1 MKKTTTAGHLSRFS
15 LAFARAR
22 LLCSALAAFGAASIG
37 CSAEVGGDGG
47 DPLPLPGGGMSSGG
61 AGPSGGRAG
70 APALGGSPGAGGT
83 VAAACS
89 APSMVCSGVCVNTQ
103 TDAKNCGTCGT
114 TCATGQSCVAGACR
128 TPGESCGGGM
138 IACGSTCVN
147 LQTDAANCGMCGK
160 ACMGGRECR
169 AGACACKAGSLEC
182 NGACVDPMTDSMH
195 CGTCT
200 TACTA
205 GKTCQAGTCAC
216 AAGQMTCGNECVNV
230 QTDNENC
237 GGCDKPCAAGSTCM
251 AGVCACAMGQTSCSG
266 TCADLQTNAQ
276 HCGACGMACGLGQS
290 CVAGMCTSGGGGTMQ
305 ADGCQGLA
313 QNLTLK
319 EVSVYQ
325 TVKIPIMKDGKAI
338 DGDAR
343 NADVVV
349 GRAALVRVFVT
360 VASGFTAR
368 SLSAR
373 LFIENGGAAKPYLST
388 EKPMISGN
396 SEEEEPDST
405 FQIEVPKDAFTAD
418 SRFMV
423 EVVEC
428 GAAPAGGTT
437 TGARYPASE
446 GAALGAVTTGP
457 LKVHLLP
464 LTINSL
470 TPETT
475 EAGLKPYKDLFLATY
490 PITDV
495 VFDVGEPMSVSQLD
509 WPDILDSIRAKR
521 QSDRPAA
528 DVYYYGFIKPR
539 ATLREYCQQSC
550 TTGIGYVPQGQASQQ
565 ASQRAALGIGF
576 GDGPSTETMAHE
588 VGHNHGR
595 LHTDCG
601 GPDQPDPNYP
611 YDRGQI
617 GVYGFDIRTKAL
629 LPPTRTDIMGYCQN
643 KWFSDYTYQAL
654 LTRVR
659 AVNSIQEV
667 RVDPAALSEFRVLIV
682 DGRGPRW
689 GRPITEPSLPA
700 GAPESAEV
708 LDDTGQSIASIT
720 VYRTPMS
727 DSDAASIEVPLPEPG
742 WFAIQAQGQPPIAF

>member
-1 MKKTTTAGHLSRFS
+1 M
-15 LAFARAR
+15 
-22 LLCSALAAFGAASIG
+22 
-37 CSAEVGGDGG
+37 
-47 DPLPLPGGGMSSGG
+47 
-61 AGPSGGRAG
+61 
-70 APALGGSPGAGGT
+70 
-83 VAAACS
+83 AAACS
-89 APSMVCSGVCVNTQ
+89 APSIVCGGVCVNAQ
-103 TDAKNCGTCGT
+103 TDSSNCGLCGT
-114 TCATGQSCVAGACR
+114 QCTNGQSCVAGMCR

-147 LQTDAANCGMCGK
+147 LQSDAANCGMCGK
-160 ACMGGRECR
+160 ACAGGRECS

-182 NGACVDPMTDSMH
+182 NGACVDPMTDSMN
-195 CGTCT
+195 CGTCA
-200 TACTA
+200 TACTD
-205 GKTCQAGTCAC
+205 GKTCQAGSCAC
-216 AAGQMTCGNECVNV
+216 AAGQMTCDGKCVNV

-251 AGVCACAMGQTSCSG
+251 AGVCACAMGQTSCND

-325 TVKIPIMKDGKAI
+325 TVKIPIMRDGKAI

-349 GRAALVRVFVT
+349 GRPALVRVFVT
-360 VASGFTAR
+360 VAGGFTAR

-373 LFIENGGAAKPYLST
+373 LFIENAGEAKPYFST

-396 SEEEEPDST
+396 SEEEEGDST
-405 FQIEVPKDAFTAD
+405 FQIELPKDALTED

-428 GAAPAGGTT
+428 GAAQSGGTT

-446 GAALGAVTTGP
+446 GAALGAVKTGP

-464 LTINSL
+464 ITINSL

-475 EAGLKPYKDLFLATY
+475 EAALKPYKDLFMATY
-490 PITDV
+490 PVTDV
-495 VFDVGEPMSVSQLD
+495 IFDVGEPMSVSQLN
-509 WPDILDSIRAKR
+509 WPNMLDSIRARR
-521 QSDRPAA
+521 QSDRPAS
-528 DVYYYGFIKPR
+528 DVYYYGFVKPR

-550 TTGIGYVPQGQASQQ
+550 TTGIGYVPQGAASQQ

-576 GDGPSTETMAHE
+576 SDGPSTETMAHE

-611 YDRGQI
+611 YQRGQV
-617 GVYGFDIRTKAL
+617 GVYGYDSRTRSL
-629 LPPTRTDIMGYCQN
+629 IPPTRTDIMGYCQN

-667 RVDPAALSEFRVLIV
+667 RVDPGSLSEFRVLIV
-682 DGRGPRW
+682 DGDGPRW
-689 GRPITEPSLPA
+689 GHPITEPSLPA
-700 GAPESAEV
+700 GVPESAEV
-708 LDDTGQSIASIT
+708 LDETGDSIASIT

-742 WFAIQAQGQPPIAF
+742 WFALEVQGQPAIAF